1 MKQTSVFQDYTNLK
15 YASIPARIFL
25 FVGMFLLLS
34 IFSTPVFS
42 QDEPEYDEIS
52 VFLNVPRVGGIE
64 LPAVIVEETVFLPV
78 SDFFSFLKIRNIASA
93 EFDSITGFFLN
104 QESSYVIDKQN
115 NRITFQDKVY
125 TLAPE
130 DMIQTLD
137 NLYLKS
143 IYFGKIFG
151 LECSFN
157 FRSLGVNLHTKIELP
172 VIREMRQEQM
182 RTNISR
188 LKGEVKADTT
198 IGRTFPAFHFG
209 MADYSL
215 VSMQQLNGRVDTR
228 LNLALGAVVAG
239 GEANVSLFFNN
250 NQPFEEKQQQY
261 LWRFVNNDFR
271 AVRQV
276 MVGKIATQATSSLYS
291 PVVGVQLTNA
301 PTTFRRSFGSYTLTD
316 RTEPGWTVELYVNN
330 VLVDYLTADASG
342 FFKFEVPLVYG
353 NSAVML
359 KFYGPWG
366 EERSKV
372 QNIAVPFNFLPAGE
386 MQYTASAGFVEDSV
400 FSRFSRGNI
409 NYGLA
414 SRITVGAGAEYL
426 SSVTSGPMMP
436 FVSTSIRLMSSLL
449 LSGEYTY
456 GVRSKAILTY
466 RLPSNAQFELYYTQ
480 YEKGQRAINYNY
492 LQERK
497 AVISVPFRARSFSA
511 YSRLTLNQ
519 IILPESEYTTSE
531 FLLSGSMKGVGTNFT
546 TYALFADQ
554 AKPYVYSNLS
564 FSFRLPKSF
573 VLIPQMQYEYNN
585 QELISVKC
593 GLEKQ
598 VSRNGFLSASYE
610 KNFKSNI
617 HNLELTFRYD
627 FSFTQLAFTARQ
639 SNNNTTFTQS
649 ARGSL
654 IYDRKSEYL
663 HAGNRSSVG
672 KGGIAIMPFLDMNC
686 NDIQD
691 ADEPMAYG
699 LNIHITGGRIEHDL
713 KDTVIRIL
721 DLEPYT
727 SYFLEFDKNSFDN
740 IAWQLKNRTMR
751 ITVDPNN
758 FKLIKLPVYVYGEAS
773 GMVYFNASG
782 SERGQGRV
790 IVCFYNEKGKLA
802 GRTLSESDGYF
813 SFLGLPPGKYTAA
826 IDTAQL
832 RRINMVASPATI
844 PFDIEHSF
852 DGDIRDDFEFRLT
865 SLGPEKEAAKVPA
878 RQPVPVIS
886 REVAVKAEIPV
897 TGNVPAPV
905 APKIVLPV
913 LTKPDN
919 ANDGDKSGNI
929 QSYAGNYAIQ
939 VGAFKVLENA
949 VKVRAHLILAL
960 GTNVYILEQG
970 GMYKVIITGFD
981 EYAKA
986 KAYLPEIRN
995 REYKDAFI
1003 IGLKEA
1009 SGMVYFADT
1018 DTQNGLGEILVAL
1031 YNEAGALVDR
1041 TRSNAEGYFSFKG
1054 LPTGSY
1060 VAKVDPDQLKLINM
1074 VSSPETLPFEF
1085 ERNLFTVAKTNL
1097 EFTLRT
1103 LVPDKPAQEPAKA
1116 ASQIEK
1122 VTPSK
1127 TRNDDGIVKAVPTI
1141 GLPPQQDNG
1150 EKITGVKKSN
1160 PLPGTY
1166 AIQAGAYVDIENA
1179 RKIRSRLI
1187 DGLNRDIFITEEDGM
1202 FKVVVI
1208 GFDDYAKAEAF
1219 LPIIRNRGFV
1229 EAFIVRIK

>member
-1 MKQTSVFQDYTNLK
+1 MKQTPVFQFITSPKCN
-15 YASIPARIFL
+15 SIPARIIWV
-25 FVGMFLLLS
+25 VGMFLLLF
-34 IFSTPVFS
+34 IISTPAFS

-64 LPAVIVEETVFLPV
+64 LPAVISNENVYLPV
-78 SDFFSFLKIRNIASA
+78 VDFFSFLKIRNVASA

-115 NRITFQDKVY
+115 NRITFQGKVY
-125 TLAPE
+125 TLEPA

-143 IYFGKIFG
+143 TYFGMIFG
-151 LECSFN
+151 LDCSFN
-157 FRSLGVNLHTKIELP
+157 FRSLGVTLNTKIELP

-188 LKGEVKADTT
+188 LKGDVKADTT
-198 IGRTFPAFHFG
+198 IGRSFAAFHLG

-215 VSMQQLNGRVDTR
+215 VSSQQINGRVDTR
-228 LNLALGAVVAG
+228 LNLAMGAVIAG

-261 LWRFVNNDFR
+261 LWRYVNNDFR

-276 MVGKIATQATSSLYS
+276 IAGKIATQAISSMYS
-291 PVVGVQLTNA
+291 PVVGVQLTNT

-330 VLVDYLTADASG
+330 VLVDYLIADASG
-342 FFKFEVPLVYG
+342 FYTFEVPLVYG

-372 QNIAVPFNFLPAGE
+372 QNIAVPFNFLPSGE

-400 FSRFSRGNI
+400 FSRFARGNV

-414 SRITVGAGAEYL
+414 SRITVGAGTEYL
-426 SSVTSGPMMP
+426 SSVTSGSIMP
-436 FVSTSIRLMSSLL
+436 FVSTSVRLASSLL
-449 LSGEYTY
+449 VSGEYTY

-466 RLPSNAQFELYYTQ
+466 RLPSNTQFELYYTM
-480 YEKGQRAINYNY
+480 YEKGQKAINYNY

-497 AVISVPFRARSFSA
+497 AVVSIPFRARTFSA

-546 TYALFADQ
+546 TYALFADE

-598 VSRNGFLSASYE
+598 LFRNGFLSASYE
-610 KNFKSNI
+610 KNFKSDI
-617 HNLELTFRYD
+617 HNLEFTFRYD
-627 FSFTQLAFTARQ
+627 FSFTQLAFTARR
-639 SNNNTTFTQS
+639 SNNTTTFTES

-663 HAGNRSSVG
+663 RAGNRTSVG
-672 KGGIAIMPFLDMNC
+672 KGGITIMPFLDMNC
-686 NDIQD
+686 NGVQD

-699 LNIHITGGRIEHDL
+699 LNIHISAGRIEHDL
-713 KDTVIRIL
+713 KDTIIRIL
-721 DLEPYT
+721 DLEPYA

-740 IAWQLKNRTMR
+740 IAWQLKNSTMR
-751 ITVDPNN
+751 ITVDPNS

-773 GMVYFNASG
+773 GMVYLNGSG
-782 SERGQGRV
+782 SQRGQGRV
-790 IVCFYNEKGKLA
+790 IVCFYNEQGKLA

-832 RRINMVASPATI
+832 RRINMVASPASVA
-844 PFDIEHSF
+844 FDINHSF
-852 DGDIRDDFEFRLT
+852 DGDIKDDFEFSLT
-865 SLGPEKEAAKVPA
+865 SLGPEKEETIMPL

-886 REVAVKAEIPV
+886 REVIAKTEIPAA
-897 TGNVPAPV
+897 GNVSAPV
-905 APKIVLPV
+905 VPKIVLPV

-919 ANDGDKSGNI
+919 ANDGDESGNI
-929 QSYAGNYAIQ
+929 KSYAGNYAIQ

-1009 SGMVYFADT
+1009 SGMVYYSGADK
-1018 DTQNGLGEILVAL
+1018 QSGLGEILVAI
-1031 YNEAGALVDR
+1031 YNEAGAQVDR
-1041 TRSNAEGYFSFKG
+1041 TRSNTEGYFSFKG
-1054 LPTGSY
+1054 LLTGRY
-1060 VAKVDPDQLKLINM
+1060 IAKVDSNQLRMINM
-1074 VSSPETLPFEF
+1074 ISTPLALPFEF

-1103 LVPDKPAQEPAKA
+1103 LVPDKVAQEPAKA

-1122 VTPSK
+1122 TDPAQK
-1127 TRNDDGIVKAVPTI
+1127 RNVDGIVKAVPTI

-1150 EKITGVKKSN
+1150 EKITGVKKTN

-1187 DGLNRDIFITEEDGM
+1187 DGLKMDVFITEEDGM

-1219 LPIIRNRGFV
+1219 LPVIRNRGFT